1 MYSSRYRTG
10 EARPRP
16 GEGRED
22 VNTGRECAAG
32 VLGRVARAITCAAP
46 AGTARESAPMV
57 VCAAF
62 DPGPGGSSRL
72 MFGKGTL
79 SLLHSNGS
87 GLHNDVSLV
96 GFAIRGGGSGF
107 VVAPA
112 SLADFSWRPSLGA
125 SDDES
130 HVVLPA
136 GNVSIRAAIPGH
148 GGRVTGFVAAVE
160 PDFERP
166 VWRAPS
172 PPSTFRAWHVF
183 DTPGPA
189 SAARAGASADVRAQG
204 LLRHADSFLRPAKTM
219 SRHRSTG
226 RFDGRAE
233 VDARRRAS
241 GSSRDVYNGG
251 S

>member
-22 VNTGRECAAG
+22 INTGRECAAG

-125 SDDES
+125 SAASSTTPLVKRSETASDKPMNRFACS
-130 HVVLPA
+130 LRNGLAAGRAVLSPGLGSLAASWPRGSLVPNAASSAFFASAAAVVDVAAAAACSPS
-136 GNVSIRAAIPGH
+136 SIDFRAAI
-148 GGRVTGFVAAVE
+148 E
-160 PDFERP
+160 
-166 VWRAPS
+166 
-172 PPSTFRAWHVF
+172 
-183 DTPGPA
+183 TP
-189 SAARAGASADVRAQG
+189 R
-204 LLRHADSFLRPAKTM
+204 
-219 SRHRSTG
+219 
-226 RFDGRAE
+226 
-233 VDARRRAS
+233 
-241 GSSRDVYNGG
+241 GSVP
-251 S
+251 